1 MHTTTI
7 DADTIINTIVESA
20 RLFAYSHAEILTAI
34 AEFDTHNLA
43 EHYGCA
49 STGAWLARVLK
60 MKRTRAYEYAAVARK
75 LTAFPTILDALRQ
88 GSIDYTSVRYMLDY
102 ATDTNQH
109 ELVEIARYSGYQGLV
124 HALAGATPT
133 EKQPQDAGE
142 HCGLTIREDGQYV
155 RGWFCMNATDGVAFQ
170 AALRAGAHAYA
181 DDNAVDEADAQMMR
195 STFGLPPA
203 RLMLQSLMGMV
214 HMVRTGAAT
223 HATMAPAAQVMVH
236 MTSDG
241 RAFLPNHMAAPA
253 ARLANLVDHAD
264 LMGVLYDA
272 QGQVIR
278 FGRKRRLASPKQVQV
293 LLGMWGH
300 KCAVPGCGHTRFL
313 QMHHIRDWAEGGA
326 TDVENL
332 VPLCSRCHSL
342 VTDGFIRV
350 VKPGPTLYFR
360 FASGEQWVCEPGR
373 VGYRDDAAEI
383 ELDGW
388 GVDSFADEA
397 APTWDWDT
405 PKV

>member
-7 DADTIINTIVESA
+7 DAEAIVNTIVHSA
-20 RLFAYSHAEILTAI
+20 RMFAYSHAEILTAI

-43 EHYGCA
+43 EAYGCA

-75 LTAFPTILDALRQ
+75 LTGFPAILDALRE
-88 GSIDYTSVRYMLDY
+88 GAIDYTSVRYMLDY
-102 ATDTNQH
+102 ATYANQT
-109 ELVEIARYSGYQGLV
+109 ELIAIATQSGYQGLV
-124 HALAGATPT
+124 HALAGADTT
-133 EKQPQDAGE
+133 CKQPVDAGE
-142 HCGLTIREDGQYV
+142 ACGLHIREDGQYL
-155 RGWFCMNATDGVAFQ
+155 RGWFCMNATDGAAFQ
-170 AALRAGAHAYA
+170 AALRAGAHAYVDEHA
-181 DDNAVDEADAQMMR
+181 LDEADAAMMR
-195 STFGLPPA
+195 STFGLPPR

-223 HATMAPAAQVMVH
+223 KATMAPAAQVMVH
-236 MTSDG
+236 MTTDG

-253 ARLANLVDHAD
+253 TRLANLVDHAD

-272 QGQVIR
+272 HGQVIK
-278 FGRKRRLASPKQVQV
+278 FGRKRRLASSKQVQV

-300 KCAVPGCGHTRFL
+300 QCAVPGCGHTRFL
-313 QMHHIRDWAEGGA
+313 QMHHIRDWAQGGA
-326 TDVENL
+326 TDLENL

-350 VKPGPTLYFR
+350 LKPGSTLYFR
-360 FASGEQWVCEPGR
+360 FASGEQWVFEPGR

-383 ELDGW
+383 EVDGW
-388 GVDSFADEA
+388 GVDSFADET
-397 APTWDWDT
+397 APTWDWDRPT
-405 PKV
+405 V

>member
-1 MHTTTI
+1 MHTTI

-43 EHYGCA
+43 EAYGCA

-60 MKRTRAYEYAAVARK
+60 MKRSRAYEYAAVARK
-75 LTAFPTILDALRQ
+75 LTGFPTILDALRQ
-88 GSIDYTSVRYMLDY
+88 GTIDYTSVRYMLDY
-102 ATDTNQH
+102 ATYANQA
-109 ELVEIARYSGYQGLV
+109 ELINIATHSGYQGLV
-124 HALAGATPT
+124 TALAGADTT
-133 EKQPQDAGE
+133 EAQPEDTGE
-142 HCGLTIREDGQYV
+142 VCGLHIREDGQYI
-155 RGWFCMNATDGVAFQ
+155 RGWFCMNATDGAAFQ
-170 AALRAGAHAYA
+170 TALRAGAHAYA
-181 DDNAVDEADAQMMR
+181 EDEHTLDETDAAMMR

-272 QGQVIR
+272 DGQVIR

-326 TDVENL
+326 TDIENL

-373 VGYRDDAAEI
+373 VGYRDDTAEI
-383 ELDGW
+383 EMDGA
-388 GVDSFADEA
+388 GVDSFADEI
-397 APTWDWDT
+397 APTWDWDRPT
-405 PKV
+405 V

>member
-1 MHTTTI
+1 MHTTT
-7 DADTIINTIVESA
+7 DAEAIVNTIVDSA

-34 AEFDTHNLA
+34 AEFDAHNLA
-43 EHYGCA
+43 ETYGCA

-75 LTAFPTILDALRQ
+75 LTGFPTILTALRA
-88 GSIDYTSVRYMLDY
+88 GHIDYTSVRYMLDY
-102 ATDTNQH
+102 ATYANQA
-109 ELVEIARYSGYQGLV
+109 ELIEIATHSGYQGLV
-124 HALAGATPT
+124 RALAGAMPT
-133 EKQPQDAGE
+133 GDQPADTGE
-142 HCGLTIREDGQYV
+142 ACGLQLREDGEYI
-155 RGWFCMNATDGVAFQ
+155 RGWFCMNATDGAAFQ
-170 AALRAGAHAYA
+170 AALRAGAHAYT
-181 DDNAVDEADAQMMR
+181 DEHTMDERDEAMMR
-195 STFGLPPA
+195 STFGLPPR

-223 HATMAPAAQVMVH
+223 KATMAPAAQVMVH
-236 MTSDG
+236 MTTDG

-253 ARLANLVDHAD
+253 RRLANLVDHGD

-272 QGQVIR
+272 QGQVIK
-278 FGRKRRLASPKQVQV
+278 FGRKRRLASSKQVQV

-300 KCAVPGCGHTRFL
+300 TCAVPGCGHTRFL
-313 QMHHIRDWAEGGA
+313 QMHHIRDWAEGGT
-326 TDVENL
+326 TDVDNL

-360 FASGEQWVCEPGR
+360 FASGEQWVFAPGR

-383 ELDGW
+383 ELDGSN
-388 GVDSFADEA
+388 VDSFADET
-397 APTWDWDT
+397 APTWDWDR